1 MLVGILVC
9 LVYGVALV
17 GLQRLSG
24 VPYTD
29 LASSESNM
37 RRGALVPVAV
47 GATVLVVVLA
57 ATGRL
62 AEAFAYAP
70 RSASVLL
77 WAIPAV
83 VVIGAVLRL
92 LRNDWKAVSGRFLVI
107 ALATSV
113 LVGLSEELLMRG
125 YLVDVLQGQD
135 LATIWV
141 AIVSSL
147 VFGVIH
153 GLNAL
158 NGQDLRTTVMQ
169 IALSSIVGLGLFASL
184 AVSGTLWLP
193 IALHALFDF
202 SLLAQGRIVD
212 KSQTSSVE
220 TGLVAAMY
228 LLSLGSLFF
237 L

>member
-1 MLVGILVC
+1 MLVGIVVC

-29 LASSESNM
+29 FASSASNM
-37 RRGALVPVAV
+37 RRGALLPVAV

-62 AEAFAYAP
+62 ADAFTYAP
-70 RSASVLL
+70 RSSSVLL
-77 WAIPAV
+77 WAIPLV
-83 VVIGAVLRL
+83 VIIGAVVRL
-92 LRNDWKAVSGRFLVI
+92 LRNNWATVSAGFILI
-107 ALATSV
+107 AMATSA
-113 LVGLSEELLMRG
+113 LVGLSEELLVRG
-125 YLVDVLQGQD
+125 YFVDVLRGQG

-147 VFGVIH
+147 VFGLIH

-169 IALSSIVGLGLFASL
+169 IVLSSILGLGLFASL

-202 SLLAQGRIVD
+202 SLLVQGKIVD
-212 KSQTSSVE
+212 EGQTSKVE
-220 TGLVAAMY
+220 LGLVAAMY
-228 LLSLGSLFF
+228 LLSLGSLFV